1 MIVTSANLTTT
12 TVIQTA
18 TSAVVAVN
26 ISWQSCVGSQA
37 MLQLNYTHNT
47 WSKMETFSAT
57 LPAQITYIPLT
68 SLQSGSFYNLSVD
81 LVTDGIT
88 VGSLTGNSFMTERL
102 DKIPPAECSS
112 K

>member
-1 MIVTSANLTTT
+1 MTTT

-18 TSAVVAVN
+18 TSAVLAVN
-26 ISWQSCVGSQA
+26 ISWQSCIGSQA

-47 WSKMETFSAT
+47 QSRIETFSTT
-57 LPAQITYIPLT
+57 LPTQITYIPLT
-68 SLQSGSFYNLSVD
+68 SLESGTSYNLSVD

-88 VGSLTGNSFMTERL
+88 VGSLTDNSFMTERL
-102 DKIPPAECSS
+102 DNIAPAECSS

>member
-1 MIVTSANLTTT
+1 MTTT

-26 ISWQSCVGSQA
+26 ISWQSCIGSQA

-47 WSKMETFSAT
+47 WSKMETFTAT

-68 SLQSGSFYNLSVD
+68 GLQSGTSYDLSVD
-81 LVTDGIT
+81 LLTNGIT

-102 DKIPPAECSS
+102 DNIAPAECSS

>member
-18 TSAVVAVN
+18 TSAVLAVN
-26 ISWQSCVGSQA
+26 ISWQSCIGSQA
-37 MLQLNYTHNT
+37 VLQLNYAHNT
-47 WSKMETFSAT
+47 LSKMETFSAT
-57 LPAQITYIPLT
+57 LPAQTMYIPLT
-68 SLQSGSFYNLSVD
+68 SLQNGTSYDLSVD

-102 DKIPPAECSS
+102 DNIAPAECSS